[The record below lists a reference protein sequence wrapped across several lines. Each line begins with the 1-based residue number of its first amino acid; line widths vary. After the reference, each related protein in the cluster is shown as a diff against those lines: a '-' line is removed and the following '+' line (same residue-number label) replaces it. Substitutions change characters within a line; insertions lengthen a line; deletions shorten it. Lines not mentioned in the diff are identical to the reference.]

1 MCRPAPLYVLWFR
14 GSWNPA
20 GSLGCAVVQCVR
32 PVPSELGRGEGC
44 RLLVC
49 CLVVWCFVCG
59 AGEGCRLSGFCEI
72 ASLVR
77 AEAPVPSV
85 ATSGCPKRSEGG
97 CPCRSEEAH
106 RPSSGQH
113 SWVRYAKA
121 RRNPKVTAGIH
132 LKKSHGYRTGQ
143 IRVTNSR
150 KSSTSLPC
158 SSRPVPKRVATS
170 ALSSNDK

>member
-72 ASLVR
+72 ASLVC
-77 AEAPVPSV
+77 AEASVPSV

-97 CPCRSEEAH
+97 CPCRSEEGAEP
-106 RPSSGQH
+106 RANPAGWFVVWACAPCLANWCGGGLSPFSVLLGDLAFCM
-113 SWVRYAKA
+113 WRGGNM
-121 RRNPKVTAGIH
+121 RRGSLHPANNEPP
-132 LKKSHGYRTGQ
+132 R
-143 IRVTNSR
+143 IRV
-150 KSSTSLPC
+150 
-158 SSRPVPKRVATS
+158 
-170 ALSSNDK
+170 